1 MTTTTAWPTTADG
14 KYLVLR
20 TVDADWRSRDG
31 FRWRK
36 TVETVAPDWDPDP
49 DRDCGGGLHGLL
61 WGCGDAALL
70 SPDSDAVWLVVAVDV
85 VDVANPD
92 QAHKVRFRAGRVRHH
107 GTRDE
112 AVDYLMAHGAA
123 GLPVVYG
130 RHMVND
136 RCTATAGYGGTATAG
151 NGGTATAGDDGTA
164 TAGNRGTATAGY
176 GGTATAGDYGTATAG
191 DWGTATAGY
200 GGTATA
206 GNGGTATAGNGGT
219 ATAGYGGTATAGNGG
234 TATAG
239 YRGTATAG
247 YRGTATAGY
256 GGTLIITW
264 HDGARS
270 RRAVGYIGEGG
281 IKPDTPYRVNGR
293 GEFVEVKS

>member
-1 MTTTTAWPTTADG
+1 MTATTTWPTTADG
-14 KYLVLR
+14 KWLVLR

-31 FRWRK
+31 FRWYK

-49 DRDCGGGLHGLL
+49 GRECGGGLHGLL
-61 WGCGDAALL
+61 WGCGDAGLL
-70 SPDSDAVWLVVAVDV
+70 SSDPDAVWLVVAVDV

-112 AVDYLMAHGAA
+112 AVDYLMVHGAA
-123 GLPVVYG
+123 RLPVVY
-130 RHMVND
+130 
-136 RCTATAGYGGTATAG
+136 
-151 NGGTATAGDDGTA
+151 GTATAGDDGTA
-164 TAGNRGTATAGY
+164 TAGYRGTAI
-176 GGTATAGDYGTATAG
+176 
-191 DWGTATAGY
+191 AGY

-206 GNGGTATAGNGGT
+206 GNDGTATAGKWGTATAGND
-219 ATAGYGGTATAGNGG
+219 G

-239 YRGTATAG
+239 YRGTATAGLLGTATAG

-264 HDGARS
+264 YDGARY
-270 RRAVGYIGEGG
+270 RRAVGYIGENGLR
-281 IKPDTPYRVNGR
+281 PDTPYRVNGR
-293 GEFVEVKS
+293 GEFYEVEK